1 VEDNG
6 AGDFV
11 VDVLLSEEFPEVGG
25 EFEALEESGRDE
37 VEGLGSLAG
46 GLTGACWVEV
56 REIEASN
63 NRPKS
68 WVVSD
73 VGEKFAEDS
82 GVGNGDLVVQGGQGC
97 RMNPT

>member
-1 VEDNG
+1 
-6 AGDFV
+6 
-11 VDVLLSEEFPEVGG
+11 
-25 EFEALEESGRDE
+25 
-37 VEGLGSLAG
+37 
-46 GLTGACWVEV
+46 V

-73 VGEKFAEDS
+73 VGEEFAEDS